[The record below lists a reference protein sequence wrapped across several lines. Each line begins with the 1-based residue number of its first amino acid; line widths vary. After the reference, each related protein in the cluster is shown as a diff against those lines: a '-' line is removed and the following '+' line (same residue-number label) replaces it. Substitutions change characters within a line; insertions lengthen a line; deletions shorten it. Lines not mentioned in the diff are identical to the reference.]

1 MKRKKWSEVE
11 EQTLLSKY
19 AELLNCG
26 ALLKLKTREKKFKP
40 IADHVNAVH
49 HLQDPVLFPFKWS
62 WRDVSI
68 KVQNMRHQYL
78 GVKQK
83 IRTPNNE
90 FNWKDGENHWEN
102 FMKYKE
108 VFGDVELELKD
119 CNFNCSKKFG
129 DDPFADGGM
138 LGLGEEAELGNGERV
153 GDSGCG
159 EGKKLKKG
167 ISQKRFRMKELETR
181 LRLERELAEERQRRI
196 KLEEKWEEE
205 EMEWRERLVSMQLE
219 HEKQMMQMHADA
231 CQNQMQILGVMTR
244 LMCQFFGVAND
255 GLGSGLGTLP
265 HQVLQNL
272 QHPGGL
278 EDNGK
283 PDAASPSEFCRLSE
297 YLIFAQAEEDVRIK
311 LDAFL
316 GNRYCAQHQEA
327 TVSLSRFRWKYFNM
341 DLEVEMW
348 VLLDFPTAQGID
360 TNHFREHNQE
370 QSRSEGMGN
379 AIGGRKKAKV
389 MKIDGET
396 LKLKTPVSAF
406 DVVKDYPGHVLLD
419 SETVKR
425 FGVRATPLEA
435 EQELKPKKVY
445 FLVELPKFPRGE
457 RVPRRMR
464 SAGVHHM
471 SATDRLEALMKM
483 RRSSSDVS
491 ASVRREWGPVQIKLR
506 LPRAQVEKVIVE
518 SRDEGEAAEKII
530 NLCIRDVDKG
540 R

>member
-1 MKRKKWSEVE
+1 MWTK
-11 EQTLLSKY
+11 
-19 AELLNCG
+19 
-26 ALLKLKTREKKFKP
+26 
-40 IADHVNAVH
+40 
-49 HLQDPVLFPFKWS
+49 
-62 WRDVSI
+62 
-68 KVQNMRHQYL
+68 
-78 GVKQK
+78 
-83 IRTPNNE
+83 
-90 FNWKDGENHWEN
+90 
-102 FMKYKE
+102 
-108 VFGDVELELKD
+108 
-119 CNFNCSKKFG
+119 
-129 DDPFADGGM
+129 
-138 LGLGEEAELGNGERV
+138 
-153 GDSGCG
+153 
-159 EGKKLKKG
+159 
-167 ISQKRFRMKELETR
+167 KELETR

-283 PDAASPSEFCRLSE
+283 PDAASPSEFCRL
-297 YLIFAQAEEDVRIK
+297 
-311 LDAFL
+311 
-316 GNRYCAQHQEA
+316 
-327 TVSLSRFRWKYFNM
+327 WKYFNM

>member
-11 EQTLLSKY
+11 ELTLLSKY
-19 AELLNCG
+19 SELLNSG

-49 HLQDPVLFPFKWS
+49 HLQDPIQFPFKWS

-102 FMKYKE
+102 FLKYKE

-129 DDPFADGGM
+129 DYPFAGGGM
-138 LGLGEEAELGNGERV
+138 LGLGFGIDSEESEEGEEEEDEEELGDDVGISEEAELGNGERV
-153 GDSGCG
+153 GREMVGDSGCA

-167 ISQKRFRMKELETR
+167 ISQKRFRMMGARLLNLRDVVLRREEKRRERDWSREEEMMEREHRRKETELQRERCDDEKENEREMRELKMEERQMMWTKKELETR

-219 HEKQMMQMHADA
+219 HEKQMMQMHADS

-255 GLGSGLGTLP
+255 GLSSGLGTLP

-283 PDAASPSEFCRLSE
+283 PDAASPSEFCRL
-297 YLIFAQAEEDVRIK
+297 
-311 LDAFL
+311 
-316 GNRYCAQHQEA
+316 
-327 TVSLSRFRWKYFNM
+327 
-341 DLEVEMW
+341 
-348 VLLDFPTAQGID
+348 
-360 TNHFREHNQE
+360 
-370 QSRSEGMGN
+370 
-379 AIGGRKKAKV
+379 
-389 MKIDGET
+389 
-396 LKLKTPVSAF
+396 
-406 DVVKDYPGHVLLD
+406 
-419 SETVKR
+419 
-425 FGVRATPLEA
+425 
-435 EQELKPKKVY
+435 
-445 FLVELPKFPRGE
+445 
-457 RVPRRMR
+457 
-464 SAGVHHM
+464 
-471 SATDRLEALMKM
+471 
-483 RRSSSDVS
+483 
-491 ASVRREWGPVQIKLR
+491 
-506 LPRAQVEKVIVE
+506 
-518 SRDEGEAAEKII
+518 
-530 NLCIRDVDKG
+530 
-540 R
+540 